1 MKKTAARTR
10 IVHTT
15 TNSFKAMPPCEDR
28 TSLMRVAM
36 LFTLLDM
43 VGAAAVTTGALT
55 PSFPKTGSSD
65 GSRTKTTS
73 NVRRNNHLHS
83 TVFQTPCMPNE
94 KARRWPPTFLMRRGR
109 GTGDPVIWR
118 RNFNAVTL
126 QAGIADGAKACSAV
140 TGGGEDD
147 DRTGCRVAEGLVRS
161 AER

>member
-36 LFTLLDM
+36 LFTLFDM
-43 VGAAAVTTGALT
+43 VGATAVTTGALI
-55 PSFPKTGSSD
+55 PSFPKTGSSG

-73 NVRRNNHLHS
+73 NVRRNNPLHS

-94 KARRWPPTFLMRRGR
+94 KAQGWPPTFLTRRGR
-109 GTGDPVIWR
+109 GAGDPAIWR
-118 RNFNAVTL
+118 KNFNAARL

-140 TGGGEDD
+140 TGGREDD
-147 DRTGCRVAEGLVRS
+147 DRAGCRVAEGLVPGAGR
-161 AER
+161 